1 MELFVTDN
9 CDISQSV
16 HLLSWCVTSTPLSVL
31 ISEDLCVRSFTIL
44 CHHLRKFPD
53 IWLEVTRPR
62 TQPAPAPSCVR
73 KYPHKLTL
81 TEPSTCHGVYRGAR
95 RQWTQLGGWR
105 RGVNTARRRV
115 EERSEHCQEKGG
127 GEESLNWLLAN
138 SYCSCSM
145 ATLKLLPGTVNS
157 LLVELLQVLIH
168 TNTNNIIN
176 PS

>member
-1 MELFVTDN
+1 MCEE
-9 CDISQSV
+9 ISSQIDADRT
-16 HLLSWCVTSTPLSVL
+16 LYMSWGLQGCKET
-31 ISEDLCVRSFTIL
+31 
-44 CHHLRKFPD
+44 
-53 IWLEVTRPR
+53 
-62 TQPAPAPSCVR
+62 
-73 KYPHKLTL
+73 
-81 TEPSTCHGVYRGAR
+81 
-95 RQWTQLGGWR
+95 
-105 RGVNTARRRV
+105 VNTARRV

-157 LLVELLQVLIH
+157 LLVELLQVLIQ

>member
-1 MELFVTDN
+1 M
-9 CDISQSV
+9 
-16 HLLSWCVTSTPLSVL
+16 
-31 ISEDLCVRSFTIL
+31 
-44 CHHLRKFPD
+44 
-53 IWLEVTRPR
+53 
-62 TQPAPAPSCVR
+62 
-73 KYPHKLTL
+73 
-81 TEPSTCHGVYRGAR
+81 
-95 RQWTQLGGWR
+95 
-105 RGVNTARRRV
+105 NTARRV

>member
-1 MELFVTDN
+1 M
-9 CDISQSV
+9 
-16 HLLSWCVTSTPLSVL
+16 
-31 ISEDLCVRSFTIL
+31 
-44 CHHLRKFPD
+44 
-53 IWLEVTRPR
+53 
-62 TQPAPAPSCVR
+62 
-73 KYPHKLTL
+73 
-81 TEPSTCHGVYRGAR
+81 
-95 RQWTQLGGWR
+95 
-105 RGVNTARRRV
+105 NTARRRV

-138 SYCSCSM
+138 SYCSCSL